1 MKIFEIIFFVISS
14 YRSLID
20 EKVVPQYEN
29 FPISNQVEGRT
40 FNLIFP
46 KKKPV
51 LYEKR
56 PRKHV
61 KRLPD
66 EPVIEYGFVPIKG
79 EPNLFHKEYYV
90 KVGVEKKLLMKEDH
104 RKVPW

>member
-1 MKIFEIIFFVISS
+1 MVRHYLKMFKTEFFVILSS
-14 YRSLID
+14 RSLTN

-29 FPISNQVEGRT
+29 SPISNQVEGRT

-61 KRLPD
+61 KSLPD

-90 KVGVEKKLLMKEDH
+90 KVGVD
-104 RKVPW
+104 